1 MKELINYLG
10 VLLMLIGVAVYVY
23 YHFAV
28 IGGGNSY
35 LYVALGCVLAGLL
48 SHIILNKRIR

>member
-10 VLLMLIGVAVYVY
+10 VLLMLIGVAVFVY

-28 IGGGNSY
+28 IGGGNGY
-35 LYVALGCVLAGLL
+35 LYVGLVCVLAGLL